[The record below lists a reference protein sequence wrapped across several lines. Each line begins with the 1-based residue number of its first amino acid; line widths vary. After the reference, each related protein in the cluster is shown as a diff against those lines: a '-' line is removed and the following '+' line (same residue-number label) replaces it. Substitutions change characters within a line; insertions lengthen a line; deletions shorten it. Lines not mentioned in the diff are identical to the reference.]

1 MNRLHTLLLRTT
13 GLAVALLLFAAGVAQ
28 AQWSNEAPVPA
39 TGDYWG
45 YASAYVDG
53 AIYTFGGVSNN
64 SRNIVNTS
72 YKYDVATNS
81 WSNGPTLGSAFY
93 LASAAAVQGKV
104 YIVGGQ
110 IGNFAT
116 NTILNTVWIFDP
128 SSGSLTQGP
137 PMPKQTTASAAVGV
151 GSKLYVFGGIVVNG
165 ANLQTHQ
172 DVQIFDVNTNSWTT
186 STGTFPYGAYNLMA
200 TANAEGVIT
209 VAGGQAAN
217 GAGFNN
223 SFRGTINSGVLSFTP
238 LANLPVV
245 VAAGGMDLLNG
256 KPFIAGGISSQ
267 DGYAGAYVYN
277 SGQNQW
283 DAFFTIP
290 SARSSVRM
298 EGDGT
303 TPFLIG
309 GSGTVEVLKAEE
321 GEPAPVAV
329 IGQTTFT
336 LTLQAGESTTVNV
349 SLANQGTATLEAS
362 IDFEDLS
369 FASDAT
375 TTILAGGSGRLTIPV
390 SASGLTEGRYQTS
403 AVLETNDETIT
414 NVMVNIDLWVVD
426 ELVSMPN
433 VAVLEESNGTWCP
446 PCGTFGIPAVQAT
459 VAQYGERV
467 IVLSYHDKGGNRYDP
482 LSISQ
487 GEALNNRLG
496 LNAYPTG
503 AVQRVR
509 WDGSAFQI
517 GASQFQATVGQF
529 LASSPIAN
537 AAIEVVEYSYD
548 PATRRVEAKVKV
560 TSSIAVN
567 TENGE
572 TMNLTTLV
580 KEDGYEYTQAF
591 SDKPAA
597 VVEHEH
603 VVRHFY
609 PDNDGAPINFPAE
622 AKTEDGKVIKPNGAS
637 TIDVSF
643 VLPEATTPTSSGS
656 LSSVPITP
664 DNCKIVFLVSL
675 NNGNALGPIL
685 GALEMELTEGVVSG
699 PAISVD
705 WGSNTSKNISPE
717 ETASFDYTV
726 TNNTSEPLQITI
738 VRAMEDLPGAWSS
751 EICTGPGDCND
762 VDNLTYTIPADGNHV
777 FTLKIN
783 GATPEKTGSVRLV
796 VQAGTLG
803 LDQTYS
809 ATTGVSGVAVPG
821 EINGFTMSNVSPNPV
836 SSIARVDVTLPVGG
850 MTTLEVYT
858 SNGEKVGV
866 LFEGRLEAGSR
877 QIDADLSDLSSGKY
891 ILVLSTGETKVSRTI
906 TVVR

>member
-13 GLAVALLLFAAGVAQ
+13 GLAVALLVLAAGVAQ
-28 AQWSNEAPVPA
+28 AQWSTEAPVPA
-39 TGDYWG
+39 TGNYWG
-45 YASAYVDG
+45 YASAYLDG

-64 SRNIVNTS
+64 SSTIVNTS
-72 YKYDVATNS
+72 YKYNVGTNS
-81 WSNGPTLGSAFY
+81 WTNGPTLGTAFY

-110 IGNFAT
+110 TGNFAT
-116 NTILNTVWIFDP
+116 NTILNSLWIFDP

-137 PMPKQTTASAAVGV
+137 PMPKQTTAAAAVGI

-200 TANAEGVIT
+200 TVDANGVVT

-223 SFRGTINSGVLSFTP
+223 AYRGTVNNSILSFTP

-245 VAAGGMDLLNG
+245 VAAGGMDHLNG
-256 KPFIAGGISSQ
+256 KPFVAGGNSTQ
-267 DGYAGAYVYN
+267 EGHTGAYVYN
-277 SGQNQW
+277 SGQNRW

-298 EGDGT
+298 EGDGI
-303 TPFLIG
+303 TPYLIG
-309 GSGTVEVLKAEE
+309 GSGTLQVIKAEE

-329 IGQTTFT
+329 IGRTNFT

-349 SLANQGTATLEAS
+349 VIANQGTQTLEAS
-362 IDFEDLS
+362 IDFDGTS
-369 FASDAT
+369 FANDAST
-375 TTILAGGSGRLTIPV
+375 SVIAGGSGRLTIPV

-403 AVLETNDETIT
+403 AELVTNDKTVT

-426 ELVSMPN
+426 ELVTMPN

-459 VAQYGERV
+459 VAQYGDRV
-467 IVLSYHDKGGNRYDP
+467 IVLSYHDKGGSRYDP
-482 LSISQ
+482 LSITQ
-487 GEALNNRLG
+487 GESLNNRLG

-503 AVQRVR
+503 AVQRNL
-509 WDGSAFQI
+509 WDGSAYQI
-517 GASQFQATVGQF
+517 GASQFQQIVGQV
-529 LASSPIAN
+529 LSASPTAN
-537 AAIEVVEYSYD
+537 AAIDVVEYD
-548 PATRRVEAKVKV
+548 FNPTTRRVNAKVHV
-560 TSSIAVN
+560 TSSMALN
-567 TENGE
+567 TSNGE
-572 TMNLTTLV
+572 TINLTTIV
-580 KEDGYEYTQAF
+580 KEDGFEYTQAF
-591 SDKPAA
+591 SDRPAA
-597 VVEHEH
+597 IVEHEH
-603 VVRHFY
+603 AVRHFY

-637 TIDVSF
+637 TVNVSF
-643 VLPEATTPTSSGS
+643 VLPESTTPTSSGP

-664 DNCKIVFLVSL
+664 ENCKIVFLVTL
-675 NNGNALGPIL
+675 NNGTALGPVL
-685 GALEMELTEGVVSG
+685 GAVEMELTEGVVAG
-699 PAISVD
+699 PAMSVD
-705 WGSNTSKNISPE
+705 WGVNVEKNINPT
-717 ETASFDYTV
+717 ETAKFDYTV
-726 TNNTSEPLQITI
+726 TNNTSEPLQVTI
-738 VRAMEDLPGAWSS
+738 VRASEDLPSGWTS
-751 EICTGPGDCND
+751 EICTGPNDCDD
-762 VDNLTYTIPADGNHV
+762 VDNLTFTIPADGKHV
-777 FTLKIN
+777 FSLKMY
-783 GATPEKTGSVRLV
+783 GATASKTGKVRLV

-803 LDQTYS
+803 VDQTYT
-809 ATTGVSGVAVPG
+809 ANTGVSSVAVPG
-821 EINGFTMSNVSPNPV
+821 EVNGFSMNGISPNPA
-836 SSIARVDVTLPVGG
+836 SSIARVDVTLPVSG
-850 MTTLEVYT
+850 MTTLEVFT

-877 QIDADLSDLSSGKY
+877 QIDADVSALSSGKY
-891 ILVLSTGETKVSRTI
+891 ILVLSSGDTKVSRTI